1 VEFKGFVGRINTK
14 SGDGWTLYSAK
25 IQKAD
30 GSEYK
35 EWVSFGFEEQFEA
48 FNVKEGDYVKI
59 ETQNIK
65 GNERAQTVKKLK
77 NPPEKPAPVER
88 NSGGNS
94 GFKGNKGGKKFDGSG
109 IQNRTNPVDV
119 ERMSYANARDAAIKV
134 VALLL
139 SEKALPLSKA
149 DTKAGEQKRFA
160 EITAMIDKL
169 TVQFQKDGVS
179 LRVLESVADSRV
191 AAKEPAP
198 LPDDS
203 EEEEELDEE
212 EETEEEEEEE

>member
-1 VEFKGFVGRINTK
+1 MEFKGFVGRINTK

-35 EWVSFGFEEQFEA
+35 EWVSFGFEEQFET

-94 GFKGNKGGKKFDGSG
+94 GFKGNKGGGNGFKK
-109 IQNRTNPVDV
+109 QPTNPEDV
-119 ERMSYANARDAAIKV
+119 ARISYANARDHAIQV

-139 SEKALPLSKA
+139 EQKALPLSKA

-191 AAKEPAP
+191 PAKAPAP
-198 LPDDS
+198 LPDES
-203 EEEEELDEE
+203 EEDDEEEVEEE
-212 EETEEEEEEE
+212 EETEEEEE